1 MHPGHP
7 SHVALSHERLP
18 PRTRS
23 SSPLSHDDML
33 EAAAEGEPFRH
44 FTKQEEDAHILR
56 DGGPVPPPVRKRKR
70 APMITSDGEEWDEG
84 PIRERGDLLA
94 HSVDPIT
101 TGMIPEDEAR
111 NLFDRFFKYSHPF
124 VPVFDPAEDTF
135 EKYVWRKLSEVA
147 PKDGGDK
154 EEGKLMHAGCANPRC
169 A

>member
-1 MHPGHP
+1 M
-7 SHVALSHERLP
+7 
-18 PRTRS
+18 RTRS

-70 APMITSDGEEWDEG
+70 PAAASEGDEWEQS

-101 TGMIPEDEAR
+101 TGMLAEDEAR
-111 NLFDRFFKYSHPF
+111 LLFDRFFKYSHPF
-124 VPVFDPAEDTF
+124 VPVFDPKEDTF
-135 EKYVWRKLSEVA
+135 EK
-147 PKDGGDK
+147 
-154 EEGKLMHAGCANPRC
+154 
-169 A
+169 